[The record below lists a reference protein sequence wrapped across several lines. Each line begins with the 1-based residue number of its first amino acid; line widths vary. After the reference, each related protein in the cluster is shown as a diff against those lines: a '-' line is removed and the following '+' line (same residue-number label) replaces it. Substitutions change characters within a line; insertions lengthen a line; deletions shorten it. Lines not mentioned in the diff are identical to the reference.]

1 MNILTFDVEEWFHIL
16 DNSSTKSIKEWSK
29 FDYRLDKNMNRIFD
43 LLEKHN
49 QKATFFVWGGL
60 LKNFHI

>member
-16 DNSSTKSIKEWSK
+16 DNSSTKSINEWSK
-29 FDYRLDKNMNRIFD
+29 FDYRLDQNMDRIFN

-49 QKATFFVWGGL
+49 HNL
-60 LKNFHI
+60 